1 MRGRFYPLGVKP
13 LLAVLL
19 VASSLFAAACADD
32 TPPAEQVR
40 EHLERGASGQGSL
53 GPIDRGDDPNVN
65 PREGASDASHR

>member
-1 MRGRFYPLGVKP
+1 MKP

-19 VASSLFAAACADD
+19 VASSLLAACADD

-40 EHLERGASGQGSL
+40 EHFERGASGQGSL

-65 PREGASDASHR
+65 PREGASNASRP